1 MSPPRPRAAAPLAGA
16 GHRPGQGPD
25 GFSETRPSL
34 PGSARASAAVGS
46 ATRGPGAREAGARC
60 AGSFRPADCSFRR
73 PEPEGRALG
82 SVPRAP
88 SPARWRCGQPV
99 GPSCLGSSAAGPR
112 HRGIRT
118 ESGGRH
124 LPLPTGR
131 ACGPVLKAGRLG
143 SDGVSLPSCV
153 KGVAGCGDL

>member
-1 MSPPRPRAAAPLAGA
+1 MRRQLPARGLQFPAAGTGGPRSGVSAARAEPGPLA
-16 GHRPGQGPD
+16 
-25 GFSETRPSL
+25 
-34 PGSARASAAVGS
+34 V
-46 ATRGPGAREAGARC
+46 
-60 AGSFRPADCSFRR
+60 RPARR
-73 PEPEGRALG
+73 PEL
-82 SVPRAP
+82 S
-88 SPARWRCGQPV
+88 W
-99 GPSCLGSSAAGPR
+99 SSAAGPR

-143 SDGVSLPSCV
+143 SDGVSLPNCV